1 MTHRSVVRRLCSSVV
16 ATVAVVASPAFA
28 HHSFSA
34 YDMSRT
40 ESASGALK
48 DFRWGA
54 PHSSMVLTYRDKSG
68 KEQAM
73 SVVTGSPG
81 ALARQGFTPRDFHA
95 GDKVTVTFHP
105 NRSGASG
112 GAMTT
117 LTLPD
122 GRIYNDNEAAAAGPP
137 GAPPGAPPGP
147 PGAPVGPPGK

>member
-1 MTHRSVVRRLCSSVV
+1 MTYRPAIRWLGLSVL
-16 ATVAVVASPAFA
+16 AMAAVVASPAFA

-40 ESASGALK
+40 ETASGSLK
-48 DFRWGA
+48 EFRWGA

-68 KEQAM
+68 KDQAM
-73 SVVTGSPG
+73 SVVTGSPA
-81 ALARQGFTPRDFHA
+81 ALSRQGFTPRDFHA

-112 GAMTT
+112 GAMSA

-122 GRIYNDNEAAAAGPP
+122 GRIYNDNEATAA
-137 GAPPGAPPGP
+137 APPGAPPGP